1 MEDKKAKFLVYVV
14 IALIAFVCS
23 SAVYSMTGGLSD
35 WIVASMDD
43 NQDKNNNGYLDSSE
57 DNGLFSFLGS
67 DDDNDGND
75 YKEDYKE
82 YKSYSDDGNDWGE
95 LIDKAFNKIFDSD
108 SSSSSSYYSSSSS
121 DDNPDIIARF
131 LRFFVSNG

>member
-35 WIVASMDD
+35 WVVASIDD

-57 DNGLFSFLGS
+57 DNGFFSFLDS
-67 DDDNDGND
+67 DNN
-75 YKEDYKE
+75 KEN
-82 YKSYSDDGNDWGE
+82 YKSSSDDGNGFGE
-95 LIDKAFNKIFDSD
+95 LIDKAYNKVFNSD

-121 DDNPDIIARF
+121 DDNPDFLARI
-131 LRFFVSNG
+131 LRMFINDG

>member
-1 MEDKKAKFLVYVV
+1 MEDKKAKFIVYIV

-35 WIVASMDD
+35 WVVASIDD

-57 DNGLFSFLGS
+57 DNGFFSFLDS
-67 DDDNDGND
+67 DNN
-75 YKEDYKE
+75 KEN
-82 YKSYSDDGNDWGE
+82 YKSSSDDGNGFGE
-95 LIDKAFNKIFDSD
+95 LIDKAYNKIFNSD

-121 DDNPDIIARF
+121 DDNPDFLARI
-131 LRFFVSNG
+131 LRMFINDG

>member
-43 NQDKNNNGYLDSSE
+43 DQDKNNNGYLDSSE
-57 DNGLFSFLGS
+57 DNGLFSFMDS
-67 DDDNDGND
+67 DNKD
-75 YKEDYKE
+75 K
-82 YKSYSDDGNDWGE
+82 KSYSDDGTDWGE
-95 LIDKAFNKIFDSD
+95 LMDKVFNKIFDSD
-108 SSSSSSYYSSSSS
+108 SSSSSYYSSSSS

>member
-35 WIVASMDD
+35 WVVASIDD

-57 DNGLFSFLGS
+57 DNGFFSFLESDDSNKNYKSS
-67 DDDNDGND
+67 DDDGN
-75 YKEDYKE
+75 
-82 YKSYSDDGNDWGE
+82 GFGE
-95 LIDKAFNKIFDSD
+95 LIDKAYNKIFNSD

-121 DDNPDIIARF
+121 DDNPDFLARI
-131 LRFFVSNG
+131 LRMFINDG

>member
-1 MEDKKAKFLVYVV
+1 MEDKKAKFVVYVV

-35 WIVASMDD
+35 WVVASIDD

-57 DNGLFSFLGS
+57 DNGFFSFLDS
-67 DDDNDGND
+67 DNN
-75 YKEDYKE
+75 KEN
-82 YKSYSDDGNDWGE
+82 YKSSSDDGNGFGE
-95 LIDKAFNKIFDSD
+95 LIDKAYNKVFNSD

-121 DDNPDIIARF
+121 DDNPDFLARI
-131 LRFFVSNG
+131 LRMFINDG

>member
-35 WIVASMDD
+35 WVVASIDD

-57 DNGLFSFLGS
+57 DNGFFSFLESDDSNKNYKSS
-67 DDDNDGND
+67 DDDGN
-75 YKEDYKE
+75 
-82 YKSYSDDGNDWGE
+82 GFGE
-95 LIDKAFNKIFDSD
+95 LIDKAYNKIFNSD

-121 DDNPDIIARF
+121 DHNPDFLARI
-131 LRFFVSNG
+131 LRMFINDG

>member
-35 WIVASMDD
+35 WVVASIDD

-57 DNGLFSFLGS
+57 DNGFFSFLDS
-67 DDDNDGND
+67 DNN
-75 YKEDYKE
+75 KENYR
-82 YKSYSDDGNDWGE
+82 SSSDDGNGFGE
-95 LIDKAFNKIFDSD
+95 LIDKAYNKLFDSD

-121 DDNPDIIARF
+121 DDNPDILARL
-131 LRFFVSNG
+131 LRMFISDG

>member
-35 WIVASMDD
+35 WVVASIDD

-57 DNGLFSFLGS
+57 DNGFFSFLESDDNDKNYKSS
-67 DDDNDGND
+67 DDDGN
-75 YKEDYKE
+75 
-82 YKSYSDDGNDWGE
+82 GFGE
-95 LIDKAFNKIFDSD
+95 LIDKAYNKIFNSD

-121 DDNPDIIARF
+121 DDNPDFLARI
-131 LRFFVSNG
+131 LRMFINDG

>member
-35 WIVASMDD
+35 WVVASIDD

-57 DNGLFSFLGS
+57 DNGFFSFLDS
-67 DDDNDGND
+67 DNN
-75 YKEDYKE
+75 KENYR
-82 YKSYSDDGNDWGE
+82 SSSDDGNGFGE
-95 LIDKAFNKIFDSD
+95 LIDKAYNKLFDSD
-108 SSSSSSYYSSSSS
+108 SSSSYYSSSSS
-121 DDNPDIIARF
+121 DDNPDILARL
-131 LRFFVSNG
+131 LRMFISDG

>member
-35 WIVASMDD
+35 WVVAGIDD

-57 DNGLFSFLGS
+57 DNGFFSFLESDDSNKNYKSS
-67 DDDNDGND
+67 DDDGN
-75 YKEDYKE
+75 
-82 YKSYSDDGNDWGE
+82 GFGE
-95 LIDKAFNKIFDSD
+95 LIDKAYNKIFNSD

-121 DDNPDIIARF
+121 DDNPDFLARI
-131 LRFFVSNG
+131 LRMFINDG

>member
-1 MEDKKAKFLVYVV
+1 MEDKKAKFVVYVV

-35 WIVASMDD
+35 WVVAGIDD

-57 DNGLFSFLGS
+57 DNGFFSFLESDDNDKNYKSS
-67 DDDNDGND
+67 DDDGN
-75 YKEDYKE
+75 
-82 YKSYSDDGNDWGE
+82 GFGE
-95 LIDKAFNKIFDSD
+95 LIDKAYNKIFNSD

-121 DDNPDIIARF
+121 DDNPDFLARI
-131 LRFFVSNG
+131 LRMFINDG